1 MNVRPDSFAEWL
13 VGLKVG
19 DEVVVKMMWTPG
31 QPQHRAWVE
40 RKGAQNATVHWM
52 IFDDAENGIGKR
64 RAVFSIPSGGNTE
77 VRLLHPTREVR
88 YDPKLGYEFA
98 DRIDYFLSANM
109 EGNPL

>member
-1 MNVRPDSFAEWL
+1 MTVRPDSFAEWL

-19 DEVVVKMMWTPG
+19 DEVVVKMMWIPG

-40 RKGAQNATVHWM
+40 RVGDRSVLIHWM

-64 RAVFSIPSGGNTE
+64 RAAFSIPSGGNTE
-77 VRLLHPTREVR
+77 VRMLHPSREIS

-98 DRIDYFLSANM
+98 DRIAFFLQQNM
-109 EGNPL
+109 LGNAL

>member
-1 MNVRPDSFAEWL
+1 MTVRPDSFAEWL

-40 RKGAQNATVHWM
+40 RVGDRTVSIHWM
-52 IFDDAENGIGKR
+52 VFDDAENGIGKR
-64 RAVFSIPSGGNTE
+64 RAAFSIPSGGNTE
-77 VRLLHPTREVR
+77 VRLLHPSREIS

-98 DRIDYFLSANM
+98 DRIAFFLQQNM
-109 EGNPL
+109 LGDAL